1 MTARHCAAMLT
12 QSVRVLWCRAFGH
25 DWTEFGDVRRCRTCE
40 TVQHRVVGPG
50 GSYNGLG
57 GGLGVILL
65 IANIRTA
72 AAMWRQA
79 RTLLPTRRVTE
90 PIST

>member
-1 MTARHCAAMLT
+1 MSCLTMLA

-50 GSYNGLG
+50 GERWDDT
-57 GGLGVILL
+57 I
-65 IANIRTA
+65 
-72 AAMWRQA
+72 
-79 RTLLPTRRVTE
+79 P
-90 PIST
+90 